1 MLWVQVKNN
10 SHSIENNAYF
20 ILRSICFY
28 IFSGGIK
35 PCVSAF
41 GGDQFKLPQQ
51 QSQLQTF
58 FSMFYLSVNGG
69 SLISTFFTPIFRKDI
84 HCFGEDT
91 CYSLA
96 FGVPAILMAIS
107 TIILVIGNHTFGGYI
122 HEPPQGSIVSQVL
135 GSIWYAKKQPKNPGE
150 IHWLDRAKGIYR
162 EDLIEDT
169 KILLKMLALYLPLPV
184 FWALLKQQGTFA
196 IEYCI
201 HIFGRKKYFIFVYF

>member
-1 MLWVQVKNN
+1 M
-10 SHSIENNAYF
+10 
-20 ILRSICFY
+20 RSICFY

-84 HCFGEDT
+84 HCFGDDT

-107 TIILVIGNHTFGGYI
+107 TIILVIGNHSFGGYV

-196 IEYCI
+196 IEYCVQM
-201 HIFGRKKYFIFVYF
+201 FGRKKYLIFFTFNANFNNYCFFKFQNI